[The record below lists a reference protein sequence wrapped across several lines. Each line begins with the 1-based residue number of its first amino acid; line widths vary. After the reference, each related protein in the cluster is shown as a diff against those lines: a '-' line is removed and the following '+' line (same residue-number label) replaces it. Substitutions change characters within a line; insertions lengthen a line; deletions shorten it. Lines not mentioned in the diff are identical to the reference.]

1 MQTSANNATLEAH
14 DLECV
19 RDDQILFSELSF
31 ILSPGHILQIEGM
44 NGSGKTSLLRILCG
58 LALPDSGQVYW
69 GGNDIQ
75 HSKIDYFSNM
85 TYIGHCNGVK
95 NELTPIENLRMACA
109 LSRAHSGANLYE
121 ALEKVGLYGYED
133 ALCRSLSAGQHR
145 RVALARLLILDA
157 PLWVLDE
164 PLTALDKQAHDFVET
179 LLTEHTTQGGSVILS
194 SHQTMN
200 FQNDHLSTVTLDS

>member
-1 MQTSANNATLEAH
+1 MPPSANHATLEAH

-19 RDDQILFSELSF
+19 RDDQILFSQLSF
-31 ILSPGHILQIEGM
+31 ILSPGHILQIEGI

-58 LALPDSGQVYW
+58 LALADSGQVYW
-69 GGNDIQ
+69 NGNDIQ

-85 TYIGHCNGVK
+85 TYIGHSNGVK
-95 NELTPIENLRMACA
+95 NELTPIENLHMACA
-109 LSRAHSGANLYE
+109 LSRAHNDTNLYE

-133 ALCRSLSAGQHR
+133 TLCRSLSAGQHR

-157 PLWVLDE
+157 PLWILDE
-164 PLTALDKQAHDFVET
+164 PLTALDKQAHDFVQT
-179 LLTEHTTQGGSVILS
+179 LLTEHSTHGGSVILS

-200 FQNDHLSTVTLDS
+200 FQTDHISTITLD